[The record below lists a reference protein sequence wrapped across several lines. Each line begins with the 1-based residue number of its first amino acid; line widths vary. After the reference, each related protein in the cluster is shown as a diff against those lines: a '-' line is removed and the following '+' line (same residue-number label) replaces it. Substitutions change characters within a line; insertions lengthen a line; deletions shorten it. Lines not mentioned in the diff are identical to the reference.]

1 MKKIASLFSMKLF
14 FYDTDFLDYKKV
26 NKTIWGLTILS
37 CIVLISIVTYSIGRY
52 NKLRNLSD
60 YEKEILVIDL
70 NNKHDFTQEKF
81 IQMLKDLNVK
91 YPWIVMAQ
99 ARIESGGY
107 RSRIFREN
115 HNLFGM
121 KEPSVRITT
130 AQGTQYNHAY
140 YNTWRE
146 SVYDYAFYQSRYMSA
161 AKSED
166 DYYYILSQSYA
177 EAPNYIEALKNEVRK
192 HNLKSYFAD

>member
-1 MKKIASLFSMKLF
+1 MKNIIF
-14 FYDTDFLDYKKV
+14 FKRMFTYDNDTLDYKKINGYV
-26 NKTIWGLTILS
+26 LLLTIVS
-37 CIVLISIVTYSIGRY
+37 ITTLISIGAFLYGRY
-52 NKLRNLSD
+52 THINNLSD
-60 YEKEILVIDL
+60 FEKEILVIDL
-70 NNKHDFTQEKF
+70 NNKHDFTQDKF
-81 IQMLKDLNVK
+81 VQMLKDLNVK

-121 KEPSVRITT
+121 KEPNVRITT

-146 SVYDYAFYQSRYMSA
+146 SVYDYAFYQARYMSS
-161 AKSED
+161 AKSEE
-166 DYYYILSQSYA
+166 DYFYILGQSYA
-177 EAPNYIEALKNEVRK
+177 EAPDYINALKNEINK
-192 HNLKSYFAD
+192 HNLKKYFVD

>member
-1 MKKIASLFSMKLF
+1 MEKDRKYFYKRLFI
-14 FYDTDFLDYKKV
+14 YDRGTLDYKKV
-26 NKTIWGLTILS
+26 NGPLWILKGIS
-37 CIVLISIVTYSIGRY
+37 VLIMVVIISYGIGRY
-52 NKLRNLSD
+52 THLHNLSD

-81 IQMLKDLNVK
+81 VQMLIDLNVR

-121 KEPSVRITT
+121 KEPTVRVTT

-146 SVYDYAFYQSRYMSA
+146 SVYDYAFYQSRYMSS
-161 AKSED
+161 AKTEED
-166 DYYYILSQSYA
+166 YFYILGQSYA
-177 EAPNYIEALKNEVRK
+177 ESPDYVEALKKEISKN
-192 HNLKSYFAD
+192 NLKKYFQ